1 MSDIDDDEYL
11 IDYSTI
17 LSNTTTNVSFNN
29 TASSA
34 NRVSKSETLQTTA
47 NTTIDFTQFNP
58 EFVNMGFESI
68 LTDKNNIDQS
78 AMAKN
83 LRRLLTSFQNLRSK
97 FDQTQS
103 EYELL

>member
-34 NRVSKSETLQTTA
+34 NRASRSETLQTTA
-47 NTTIDFTQFNP
+47 NQIDFTQFNP

-68 LTDKNNIDQS
+68 LTDTNNLDQS

-83 LRRLLTSFQNLRSK
+83 LRKLLTSFQNLSSK
-97 FDQTQS
+97 FDQIQS
-103 EYELL
+103 E

>member
-1 MSDIDDDEYL
+1 MSDDDEYQ

-34 NRVSKSETLQTTA
+34 HRASRSETLQTTA
-47 NTTIDFTQFNP
+47 NTTIDFTQFNA
-58 EFVNMGFESI
+58 EFVNIGFESI
-68 LTDKNNIDQS
+68 LTETNNLDQS

-83 LRRLLTSFQNLRSK
+83 LRKLLTSFQNLSSK
-97 FDQTQS
+97 FDQIQS
-103 EYELL
+103 EYEL